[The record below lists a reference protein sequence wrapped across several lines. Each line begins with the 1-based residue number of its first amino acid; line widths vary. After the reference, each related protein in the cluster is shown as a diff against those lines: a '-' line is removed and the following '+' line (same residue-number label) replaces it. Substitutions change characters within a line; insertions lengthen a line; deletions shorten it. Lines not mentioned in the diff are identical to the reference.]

1 MIPAKF
7 LSALQVEQLAEDRW
21 RLLSSLRYQSA
32 VLRAIIV
39 APEGFI
45 SDFESVPRWLPLVY
59 ATLYG
64 GAHAAGVIHD
74 LLYQTHIAADQ
85 GVADDVLYEA
95 MGAEGPGIV
104 AVPAWKRQIIWAGVR
119 LGGAA
124 AYASGPRRFQVLGNR
139 LG

>member
-1 MIPAKF
+1 MITAKF

-21 RLLSSLRYQSA
+21 RLLSALRYQSA
-32 VLRAIIV
+32 VLKAIIV
-39 APEGFI
+39 VPDGFVT
-45 SDFESVPRWLPLVY
+45 DFESVPRWLPLVY

-64 GAHAAGVIHD
+64 GAHAAGVVHD
-74 LLYQTHIAADQ
+74 MLYQTHIAADQ

-95 MGAEGPGIV
+95 MGANGPGIV
-104 AVPAWKRQIIWAGVR
+104 AVAGWKRSVIWTGVR

-139 LG
+139 L